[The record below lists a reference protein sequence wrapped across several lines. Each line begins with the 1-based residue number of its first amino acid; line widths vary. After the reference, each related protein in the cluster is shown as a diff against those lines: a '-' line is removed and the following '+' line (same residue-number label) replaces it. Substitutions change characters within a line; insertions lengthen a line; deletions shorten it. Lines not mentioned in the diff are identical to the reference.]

1 MSRAAQIFPKGGLKA
16 KLYTFGFALIGY
28 SVLVLSLNNRNLNHY
43 EEQAITDTTK
53 SRAVT
58 SNLNSSPSQAA
69 ANSTLRANQ
78 TKMHT
83 NLSSV
88 LLSSDYQSH
97 VEEKYLLFW
106 PHGGFQINFLDFRE
120 QHRLHTLPSE
130 HWSFHQF
137 YLIIHSIEIFLN
149 IQNLKQKWMD
159 NVTRSIGY
167 ITISNLPKNL
177 LIFLPSKLSST
188 LIPFL
193 KRQMD

>member
-1 MSRAAQIFPKGGLKA
+1 MTRAAQIFPKGGLKA

-43 EEQAITDTTK
+43 EEQAITDATI

-106 PHGGFQINFLDFRE
+106 PHGGFSNQVLGLQRAAQIAYASKRTLVLPPVFPHHTFKRDLFRLTHIYQLFLLFVLYKYFFNSIRNLVSILIA
-120 QHRLHTLPSE
+120 RRMSL
-130 HWSFHQF
+130 
-137 YLIIHSIEIFLN
+137 YLIEAS
-149 IQNLKQKWMD
+149 M
-159 NVTRSIGY
+159 S
-167 ITISNLPKNL
+167 
-177 LIFLPSKLSST
+177 
-188 LIPFL
+188 
-193 KRQMD
+193 